1 MTEAVDDSSAMRSFV
16 SQVQQSAGLSSFEE
30 SDALVRATLKTL
42 AEAVTGGQIDDL
54 AEGLPK
60 ELRDELTRRSGQA
73 RAMDKN
79 GFLDRVSGALQTTDL
94 EHVEEQVRA
103 VLQTVRAWAP
113 AGEIS
118 DTLKQL
124 PSSLVALFD

>member
-1 MTEAVDDSSAMRSFV
+1 MTEAVDDSSPMRSFV
-16 SQVQQSAGLSSFEE
+16 EQVQQSADLSSFEE

-42 AEAVTGGQIDDL
+42 AEAVTGGQIDEL
-54 AEGLPK
+54 TGGLPK
-60 ELRDELTRRSGQA
+60 ELRDELTGRSGQA
-73 RAMDKN
+73 RSMDKN
-79 GFLDRVSGALQTTDL
+79 GFLDRVSGAVQTTDRDR
-94 EHVEEQVRA
+94 VENQVRA

-113 AGEIS
+113 EGETS